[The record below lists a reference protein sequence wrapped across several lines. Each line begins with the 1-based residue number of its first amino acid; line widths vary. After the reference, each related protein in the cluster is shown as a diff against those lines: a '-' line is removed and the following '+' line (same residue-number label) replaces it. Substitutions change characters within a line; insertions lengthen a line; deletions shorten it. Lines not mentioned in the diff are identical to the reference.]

1 MVELTE
7 KQAFRAM
14 VLFLQNFY
22 NRTQSDGVGAL
33 LGDLMFFEDGT
44 TSDPAA
50 WQDWLESVEEILNRG
65 ENMDEEEMFKL
76 IKNDE
81 VVSD

>member
-1 MVELTE
+1 MITLTE

-22 NRTQSDGVGAL
+22 NRTQSDDVGSL
-33 LGDLMFFEDGT
+33 LGELMFFEDGT
-44 TSDPAA
+44 TADPAA
-50 WQDWLESVEEILNRG
+50 WQDWVESVEEILNRG
-65 ENMDEEEMFKL
+65 ENMEQGEMFKL

-81 VVSD
+81 AVSD